1 LNETVPENYLFL
13 KKIARS
19 FFIPYQKIEYRKATI
34 PAWPWIE
41 EGKGGDAP
49 ASLNAF
55 SFVGVRQM

>member
-41 EGKGGDAP
+41 EGKGAMP
-49 ASLNAF
+49 LL
-55 SFVGVRQM
+55 R